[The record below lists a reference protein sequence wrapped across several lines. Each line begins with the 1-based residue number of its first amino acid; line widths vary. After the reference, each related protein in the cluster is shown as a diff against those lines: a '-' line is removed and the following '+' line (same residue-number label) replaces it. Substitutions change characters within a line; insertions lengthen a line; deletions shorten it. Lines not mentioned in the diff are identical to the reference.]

1 MGLQGCVGFFGLVRR
16 IGLTGF
22 RVVGLRGLGLIGL
35 IGLLGFAYKA
45 FDCRL
50 DRIRLPGFVGLIG

>member
-1 MGLQGCVGFFGLVRR
+1 MGLQGCIGFFGLVRR

-22 RVVGLRGLGLIGL
+22 RVVGLRGLGL